1 VQSSSPSV
9 LALIFDFKRQT
20 KNAKNMASGGNLCNT
35 LFYETLSKQKKGCF
49 GLRIK
54 AVFIFLK
61 SIFIARVF
69 IKKVQAVF
77 GIKIGGIICDEVTVV
92 TM

>member
-1 VQSSSPSV
+1 MIESET
-9 LALIFDFKRQT
+9 F
-20 KNAKNMASGGNLCNT
+20 CNT
-35 LFYETLSKQKKGCF
+35 LFYENLSKLKKGCF